1 MDISKIEERIKEKL
15 IPNIN
20 RIINNHELPGLAVG
34 IVKGNKI
41 LFAKGFG
48 VCHLESQ
55 EPITP
60 NTNFHLCSISKT
72 FIATSIMQLTE
83 SGKIQLTDPVVK
95 HLPYFTVDDPS
106 SNKITIKQMLNHVSR
121 MPDLEDDGYGWENPE
136 FDEKALENYV
146 RSLKNLKLLTHSEPT
161 FSYSNIAYEI
171 LGDLISKVSGISFE
185 EYVRKNIFEPLE
197 MEQSTFLLSS
207 SPPKN
212 EALPH
217 VHLPHSWVP
226 DQQYPYNR
234 AHAPS
239 STLHSNVYD
248 MCKYLQMNLNRGSLN
263 GNQLLKSSSFNQ
275 LWNKDFNTNS
285 QKSHNAYIGFSWFS
299 GDFKGHPCV
308 SHSGS
313 DRGFQSNLLL
323 FPEDS
328 LGIICMINA
337 YPSPEWAITSTILD
351 ILYDEVLNLG
361 NLSIPITYPMGKVL
375 MKSGIDAALELFT
388 QLKIAQE
395 KKYYSDPQQFLFL
408 AFVLKNILNMPIE
421 AKKIL
426 DLAVQEFPDSKEVK
440 QMGQSLQ

>member
-1 MDISKIEERIKEKL
+1 MEISIVEERIKEKL
-15 IPNIN
+15 ILNIN
-20 RIINNHELPGLAVG
+20 KIIENHELPGLAVG

-72 FIATSIMQLTE
+72 FVATSIMQLRE
-83 SGKIQLTDPVVK
+83 SGRIELTDPIVK

-106 SNKITIKQMLNHVSR
+106 SNKITIKQMLYHVSR
-121 MPDLEDDGYGWENPE
+121 MPDLDEDGYGWENPE

-146 RSLKNLKLLTHSEPT
+146 KSLKNLKLLSHSEPT

-185 EYVRKNIFEPLE
+185 EYVQKNIFEPLE
-197 MEQSTFLLSS
+197 MEQSTFILKS

-217 VHLPHSWVP
+217 VHLPHTWVP

-248 MCKYLQMNLNRGSLN
+248 MCKFIQMNLNRGTYN
-263 GNQLLKSSSFNQ
+263 EKQILKSSSFDN
-275 LWNKDFNTNS
+275 LWNNDFNTNTK
-285 QKSHNAYIGFSWFS
+285 KSHSAHIGLSWFS
-299 GDFKGHPCV
+299 GNFKGHPCV
-308 SHSGS
+308 GHSGS
-313 DRGFQSNLLL
+313 DRGFQSHLIL
-323 FPEDS
+323 FPQDS
-328 LGIICMINA
+328 LGIIVMINA
-337 YPSPEWAITSTILD
+337 YPSPEWIITSTIID
-351 ILYDEVLNLG
+351 ILYDEILDSEALK
-361 NLSIPITYPMGKVL
+361 IPITYPMGKVL
-375 MKSGIDAALELFT
+375 MKSGIDATLELFS
-388 QLKIAQE
+388 QLKNSEE
-395 KKYYSDPQQFLFL
+395 KNYYSDPQQFSFL
-408 AFVLKNILNMPIE
+408 AFVLKNILNMQTE

-426 DLAVQEFPDSKEVK
+426 DLAIQEFPNSIEVK
-440 QMGQSLQ
+440 QMRDNLE